1 MDDLAEAS
9 KSITTLKAM
18 MDQDVQADCVR
29 RAGSHTRNLLRVK
42 RGLDMVKVLFE
53 QIIASEYAYYLFS
66 FMLIFTN
73 SWKSVS
79 WLITPENILY
89 EKLFLAEMLGTK
101 GMVFT
106 VFYVLIFLMLL
117 QTLTKSFLIQNPI
130 DYSMFE

>member
-53 QIIASEYAYYLFS
+53 QIIASEYAYYLFPLCLYFS
-66 FMLIFTN
+66 FITSN
-73 SWKSVS
+73 SC
-79 WLITPENILY
+79 Y
-89 EKLFLAEMLGTK
+89 ESHKFLK
-101 GMVFT
+101 NS
-106 VFYVLIFLMLL
+106 LL
-117 QTLTKSFLIQNPI
+117 VDNT
-130 DYSMFE
+130 